1 MIAPENQ
8 FMRDAQIKVLC
19 WVVGGL
25 GAVGGVL
32 YLFSLLASK

>member
-19 WVVGGL
+19 WVVGTL
-25 GAVGGVL
+25 GSIGGVV
-32 YLFSLLASK
+32 YLVRLVLP